1 MKKSYDFNIPVLLSP
16 LKNNANKLDGE
27 TLQKFRV
34 NRMASDTGKHH
45 TQDPMHLLK
54 KDTEVAHLQPYLN
67 YKIIGDPPYKTCLM
81 PENLVSW
88 RNSITLSLLPY

>member
-54 KDTEVAHLQPYLN
+54 KRYRSSPLSALPKLQDHWGSSLQDLSDAR
-67 YKIIGDPPYKTCLM
+67 KLSFLEK
-81 PENLVSW
+81 EH
-88 RNSITLSLLPY
+88 NS